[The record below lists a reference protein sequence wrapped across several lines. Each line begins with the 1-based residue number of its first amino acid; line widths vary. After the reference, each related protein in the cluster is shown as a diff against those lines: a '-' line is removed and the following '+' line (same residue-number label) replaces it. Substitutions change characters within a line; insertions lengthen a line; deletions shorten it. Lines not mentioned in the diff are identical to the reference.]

1 MKTAKEL
8 YEEEGYFYQTDYQS
22 MLNEFG
28 DILVQ
33 VDDEGYQGDSRVLYR
48 DGKRFGWLQFGWGSC
63 SGCDALQA
71 CNSVEEVQELMD
83 ELCNSIMWFDGPEE
97 AIKFFESHD
106 WEGDYSW
113 HMDEQREFVR
123 LVLETLREVSAQN

>member
-8 YEEEGYFYQTDYQS
+8 YEEEGYFYQTDYQP
-22 MLNEFG
+22 MLDEFG

-33 VDDEGYQGDSRVLYR
+33 VDDEGYQGDSRVLYH

-83 ELCNSIMWFDGPEE
+83 ELHNSIMWFDGPEE

-113 HMDEQREFVR
+113 WADEQREFIQ
-123 LVLETLREVSAQN
+123 LSLKTLRDISAQN